1 MTFSATLKKI
11 CICLLGLFL
20 ALIFAGCSSAQK
32 QRKEQREKAAQ
43 QSGLWCEFVNGE
55 MFPDIDVALN
65 LEMSKRCDTTKQYT
79 ISSYKT
85 PSENHGVLYCC
96 ALKEGALKPAPA
108 AKPANK
114 SVKPESKPADKKAAD
129 KTDKPETKGSEDS
142 AGDTGGLLD

>member
-1 MTFSATLKKI
+1 MTLSATLKKVY
-11 CICLLGLFL
+11 ICLLGLSL
-20 ALIFAGCSSAQK
+20 ALIFTGCSSAQK

-55 MFPDIDVALN
+55 IFPDIDVALN

-96 ALKEGALKPAPA
+96 ALKEGALKPAA
-108 AKPANK
+108 VKPANK

-129 KTDKPETKGSEDS
+129 KNDKLDAKGTEDS
-142 AGDTGGLLD
+142 AGDSGGLLD